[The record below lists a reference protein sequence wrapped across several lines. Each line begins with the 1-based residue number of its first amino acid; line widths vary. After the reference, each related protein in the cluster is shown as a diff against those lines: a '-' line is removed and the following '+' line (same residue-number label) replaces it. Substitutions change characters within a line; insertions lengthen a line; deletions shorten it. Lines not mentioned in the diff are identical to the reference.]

1 MKGRGY
7 RDLNLD
13 LSRKHVCNALM
24 NLQHDALSPPSR
36 LALAYAKGPVR
47 PFLELLLNLDNRLA
61 AIVGNGKEPLIG
73 QMRMAWWR
81 DVITKTAEQRPQGDP
96 LLARLTALDGTAIGD
111 AVQAAMLKLVEAW
124 DMLLANAAW
133 TPDVLHAHA
142 HAKAKAIFGGFAD
155 IMGVEVP
162 DAAAC
167 IHAGEYWAY
176 SGLLQHCQTAAQYDA
191 VSAALVAQVAP
202 HRLRRKMRPL
212 AILAFA
218 AQQEQ
223 DVQAGNLRQGLRLIF
238 NALTGW

>member
-1 MKGRGY
+1 LKGRGY

-36 LALAYAKGPVR
+36 LALAYAKGPAC
-47 PFLELLLNLDNRLA
+47 PFLELVLTLDNKLA

-73 QMRMAWWR
+73 QMRMAWWS
-81 DVITKTAEQRPQGDP
+81 DVITKPAEQRPQGEP
-96 LLARLTALDGTAIGD
+96 LLARLTALDATPIGD
-111 AVQAAMLKLVEAW
+111 AVQAAMLQLVEAW

-142 HAKAKAIFGGFAD
+142 QAKAKAIFGGYAG
-155 IMGVEVP
+155 IMGVGEP
-162 DAAAC
+162 DAKAC
-167 IHAGEYWAY
+167 RDAGEYWAY

-191 VSAALVAQVAP
+191 VSAALVAQAAP
-202 HRLRRKMRPL
+202 HRLRRDMRPL

-218 AQQEQ
+218 ARQEQ
-223 DVQAGNLRQGLRLIF
+223 DPQAGNLRQGLRLIF